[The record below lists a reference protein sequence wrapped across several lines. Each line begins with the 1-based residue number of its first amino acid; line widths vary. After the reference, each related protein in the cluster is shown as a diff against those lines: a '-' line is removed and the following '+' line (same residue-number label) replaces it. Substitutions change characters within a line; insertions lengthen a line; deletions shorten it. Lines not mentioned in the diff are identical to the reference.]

1 MIVHNLKI
9 KYEYAEKVALGIKTF
24 ELRKNDRIFQEGDY
38 IAFNVVDIPHATTY
52 AANHGAAFKDDYDK
66 YKKQHEAALKK
77 LDNTIYKIVYKLDGT
92 PEYGLAEGYCILGIE
107 PVAIASSG
115 IATEE
120 GK

>member
-9 KYEYAEKVALGIKTF
+9 KYEYAEAVASGIKTF
-24 ELRKNDRIFQEGDY
+24 ELRKDDRDFKEGDY
-38 IAFNVVDIPHATTY
+38 IAFNVVDIPDSTTY
-52 AANHGAAFKDDYDK
+52 ATNHGAVFETDYNK
-66 YKKQHEAALKK
+66 YKEQQEAALKK

-92 PEYGLAEGYCILGIE
+92 PEYGLAKGYCILGIK

-120 GK
+120 DK